1 MIETLRRLGPARLG
15 ALAVVGLGLIGFFA
29 FVMTRIAAP
38 DMALL
43 YGNLDPGD
51 STQIVQ
57 RLEQMNVDYQLGG
70 DGTTIRVPAD
80 QVLKLRLEIAQ
91 DGLPSGGTIGYEIF
105 DRDQPL
111 GTTSFEQQ
119 VNRLRALEGELAR
132 TIRMIQQVGSA
143 RVHLVI
149 PERQLFATEQPKPT
163 ASIIVTMKGGGVLDK
178 AQVGAIQ
185 HLVSAAVPGLKAA
198 DVSVIDSSGNLL
210 AGGGGGDDDAM
221 AAGGSADDLRLAYEN
236 RMRQSIEELLQRS
249 LGFGK
254 VRAEVTADLDFDR
267 ITTNSET
274 FDPNG
279 QVVRSTQTVD
289 EKNSSTDSQGSG
301 QVTVANN
308 IPNPTAAPA
317 APAPSTSS
325 TARTEETVNYEIS
338 KQTEV
343 HIQETGQV
351 KKLSVAVLVD
361 GTYATAADGSV
372 TYTPRTPEELDQIG
386 KLVKTAI
393 GFDEQRGDKVEIV
406 NMRFA
411 APTEVGADE
420 SAGLLMGF
428 GREDIMRL
436 VEMGVLALL
445 GALALLFGVKPLLT
459 RLTAPFVAT
468 AAAQLAAPA
477 AAAAQIAGPAPA
489 AGAVAAA
496 AEAAAMA
503 EGRMPN
509 TSLANELERMI
520 DVNQIEGRVRASSL
534 KKVGEL
540 VQNHPDEAVN
550 IMRGWMYQDNR

>member
-1 MIETLRRLGPARLG
+1 MIETLRRLGPVR
-15 ALAVVGLGLIGFFA
+15 LAVLALVGFGLIGFFF
-29 FVMTRIAAP
+29 FVTTRLTQP
-38 DMALL
+38 DMGLL

-51 STQIVQ
+51 STQIVTK
-57 RLEQMNVDYQLGG
+57 LEQLGVPYELGG
-70 DGTTIRVPAD
+70 DGTTIRVPSD
-80 QVLKLRLEIAQ
+80 QVLKLRLEVAQ

-132 TIRMIQQVGSA
+132 TIRMIQQVGTA

-163 ASIIVTMKGGGVLDK
+163 ASIILTMKGGAVLEK
-178 AQVGAIQ
+178 SQVVAIQ
-185 HLVSAAVPGLKAA
+185 HLVAAAVPGLKPT
-198 DVSVIDSSGNLL
+198 DVSVIDAAGNLL
-210 AGGGGGDDDAM
+210 AGGDSGDDGTGAT
-221 AAGGSADDLRLAYEN
+221 GSADDMRLAYEN
-236 RMRQSIEELLQRS
+236 RVRRSIEELLQRS
-249 LGFGK
+249 LGYGK
-254 VRAEVTADLDFDR
+254 VRAEVTAELNFDR

-289 EKNSSTDSQGSG
+289 EKNSSTDAQSTG

-308 IPNPTAAPA
+308 IPNPNGAPVAAAAP
-317 APAPSTSS
+317 SSSS

-338 KQTEV
+338 KQTSV
-343 HIQETGQV
+343 HIQESGQV

-386 KLVKTAI
+386 KLVKSAI

-406 NMRFA
+406 NMQFA
-411 APTEVGADE
+411 APTEIGAD
-420 SAGLLMGF
+420 AGTGLLLGF
-428 GREDIMRL
+428 THNDIIRMIE
-436 VEMGVLALL
+436 VGVLGLL
-445 GALALLFGVKPLLT
+445 GALALLFGVRPLLT
-459 RLTAPFVAT
+459 RLTAPFVAS

-477 AAAAQIAGPAPA
+477 PQLAGPAPN
-489 AGAVAAA
+489 AGATQAALAADAA
-496 AEAAAMA
+496 AE
-503 EGRMPN
+503 GRVPN

-540 VQNHPDEAVN
+540 VENHPEEAVN

>member
-1 MIETLRRLGPARLG
+1 MIETLRRLGPARII
-15 ALAVVGLGLIGFFA
+15 ALAVVGLGLAGFFV
-29 FVMTRIAAP
+29 FVTTRLTEP

-57 RLEQMNVDYQLGG
+57 KLEQMGVAYELGG

-80 QVLKLRLEIAQ
+80 QVLKLRLEVAQ

-163 ASIIVTMKGGGVLDK
+163 ASIILTMKGGAVLEK
-178 AQVGAIQ
+178 SQVLAIQ
-185 HLVSAAVPGLKAA
+185 HLVAAAVPNLKVG
-198 DVSVIDSSGNLL
+198 DVSVIDASGNLL
-210 AGGGGGDDDAM
+210 AGGDSGDDGM
-221 AAGGSADDLRLAYEN
+221 GGGSADDMRLGYEN
-236 RMRQSIEELLQRS
+236 RVRQSIEELLQRS
-249 LGFGK
+249 LGYGK
-254 VRAEVTADLDFDR
+254 VRAEVTAELNFDR

-289 EKNSSTDSQGSG
+289 EKNNSTDSQGSG

-308 IPNPTAAPA
+308 IPNPNGAPA
-317 APAPSTSS
+317 AATPPSTNN

-372 TYTPRTPEELDQIG
+372 AYAPRTPEELDQIG
-386 KLVKTAI
+386 KLVKSAI

-411 APTEVGADE
+411 APTEIGADA
-420 SAGLLMGF
+420 STGLFLGF
-428 GREDIMRL
+428 TNNDVMRMIE
-436 VEMGVLALL
+436 VGVLGLL
-445 GALALLFGVKPLLT
+445 GALALLFGVRPLLT
-459 RLTAPFVAT
+459 RLTAPFVAS
-468 AAAQLAAPA
+468 AAAQLAGPA
-477 AAAAQIAGPAPA
+477 AAAQLAGPAPA
-489 AGAVAAA
+489 GSAAQAAMA
-496 AEAAAMA
+496 AEAAAD
-503 EGRMPN
+503 GRMPN
-509 TSLANELERMI
+509 TSLANELDRMI

-540 VQNHPDEAVN
+540 VEHHPDEAVN
-550 IMRGWMYQDNR
+550 IMRSWMYQDNR

>member
-1 MIETLRRLGPARLG
+1 MIETLRRLGPARII
-15 ALAVVGLGLIGFFA
+15 ALAVVGLGLAGFFV
-29 FVMTRIAAP
+29 FVTTRLTAP

-57 RLEQMNVDYQLGG
+57 KLEQMGVAYELGG

-80 QVLKLRLEIAQ
+80 QVLKLRLEVAQ

-163 ASIIVTMKGGGVLDK
+163 ASIILTMKGGAVLEK
-178 AQVGAIQ
+178 SQVLAIQ
-185 HLVSAAVPGLKAA
+185 HLVAAAVPNLKVG

-210 AGGGGGDDDAM
+210 AGGDSGDDGM
-221 AAGGSADDLRLAYEN
+221 GGGSADDMRLGYEN
-236 RMRQSIEELLQRS
+236 RVRQSIEELLQRS
-249 LGFGK
+249 LGYGK
-254 VRAEVTADLDFDR
+254 VRAEVTAELNFDR

-289 EKNSSTDSQGSG
+289 EKNNSTDSQGSG

-308 IPNPTAAPA
+308 IPNPNGAPA
-317 APAPSTSS
+317 AATPPSTNN

-372 TYTPRTPEELDQIG
+372 TYAPRTPEELDQIG
-386 KLVKTAI
+386 KLVKSAI

-411 APTEVGADE
+411 APTEIGADA
-420 SAGLLMGF
+420 STGLFLGF
-428 GREDIMRL
+428 TNNDVMRMIE
-436 VEMGVLALL
+436 VGVLGLL
-445 GALALLFGVKPLLT
+445 GALALLFGVRPLLT
-459 RLTAPFVAT
+459 RLTAPFVAS
-468 AAAQLAAPA
+468 AAAQLAGPTHAV
-477 AAAAQIAGPAPA
+477 QLAGPAPA
-489 AGAVAAA
+489 GGGAQAAMA
-496 AEAAAMA
+496 AEAAAD
-503 EGRMPN
+503 GRMPN
-509 TSLANELERMI
+509 TSLANELDRMI

-540 VQNHPDEAVN
+540 VEHHPDEAVN
-550 IMRGWMYQDNR
+550 IMRSWMYQDNR

>member
-1 MIETLRRLGPARLG
+1 MIETLRRLGPARII
-15 ALAVVGLGLIGFFA
+15 ALAVVGLGLAGFFV
-29 FVMTRIAAP
+29 FVTTRLTEP

-57 RLEQMNVDYQLGG
+57 KLEQMGVAYELGG

-80 QVLKLRLEIAQ
+80 QVLKLRLEVAQ

-163 ASIIVTMKGGGVLDK
+163 ASIILTMKGGAVLEK
-178 AQVGAIQ
+178 PQVMAIQ
-185 HLVSAAVPGLKAA
+185 HLVAAAVPNLKVG
-198 DVSVIDSSGNLL
+198 DVSVIDASGNLL
-210 AGGGGGDDDAM
+210 AGGDSSDDGTG
-221 AAGGSADDLRLAYEN
+221 GGSADDMRLGYEN
-236 RMRQSIEELLQRS
+236 RVRRSIEELLQRS
-249 LGFGK
+249 LGYGK
-254 VRAEVTADLDFDR
+254 VRAEVTAELNFDR

-289 EKNSSTDSQGSG
+289 EKNNSTDSQGAG

-308 IPNPTAAPA
+308 IPNPNGAPA
-317 APAPSTSS
+317 AATPPSTSN

-343 HIQETGQV
+343 HIQETGEV

-372 TYTPRTPEELDQIG
+372 AYTPRTPEELDQIG
-386 KLVKTAI
+386 KLVKSAI

-411 APTEVGADE
+411 APTEIGADA
-420 SAGLLMGF
+420 STGLFLGF
-428 GREDIMRL
+428 TNNDVMRMIE
-436 VEMGVLALL
+436 VGVLGLL
-445 GALALLFGVKPLLT
+445 GALALLFGVRPLLT
-459 RLTAPFVAT
+459 RLTAPFVAS
-468 AAAQLAAPA
+468 AAAQLARPAPA
-477 AAAAQIAGPAPA
+477 AQLAGPAPA
-489 AGAVAAA
+489 ASAAQAAMAAA
-496 AEAAAMA
+496 DAA

-509 TSLANELERMI
+509 TSLANELDRMI

-540 VQNHPDEAVN
+540 VEHHPDEAVN

>member
-1 MIETLRRLGPARLG
+1 MIETLRRLGPARLA
-15 ALAVVGLGLIGFFA
+15 ALAIVGFGLIGFFV
-29 FVMTRIAAP
+29 FVTTRLAAP

-43 YGNLDPGD
+43 YGELDPGD
-51 STQIVQ
+51 SSQIVQ
-57 RLEQMNVDYQLGG
+57 KLEQMNVPYELGG

-143 RVHLVI
+143 RVHLVM
-149 PERQLFATEQPKPT
+149 PERQLFAAEQPKPT

-178 AQVGAIQ
+178 AQVSAIQ
-185 HLVSAAVPGLKAA
+185 HLVSAAVPGLKTA
-198 DVSVIDSSGNLL
+198 DVSVIDAAGNLL
-210 AGGGGGDDDAM
+210 AGGGSDEDALG
-221 AAGGSADDLRLAYEN
+221 AGGSSEDLRLAYEN

-254 VRAEVTADLDFDR
+254 VRAEVTAELNFDR

-274 FDPNG
+274 FDPDG

-289 EKNSSTDSQGSG
+289 EQNSSTDSQPTG

-308 IPNPTAAPA
+308 IPNPAGAPA
-317 APAPSTSS
+317 VPAASSST

-338 KQTEV
+338 RQTEV

-351 KKLSVAVLVD
+351 RKLSVAVLVD
-361 GTYATAADGSV
+361 GTYATAEDGTV

-386 KLVKTAI
+386 KLVKSAI

-406 NMRFA
+406 NMRFV
-411 APTEVGADE
+411 APVEVGADE
-420 SAGLLMGF
+420 GAGLLLGF
-428 GREDIMRL
+428 SRADMMRL
-436 VEMGVLALL
+436 VEMGVLGLL
-445 GALALLFGVKPLLT
+445 GALALLFGVRPLLT
-459 RLTAPFVAT
+459 RLTAPFVAS
-468 AAAQLAAPA
+468 AAAQLAS
-477 AAAAQIAGPAPA
+477 PAPVQQLA
-489 AGAVAAA
+489 VPSPAGASPQAM
-496 AEAAAMA
+496 AEAAAVA
-503 EGRMPN
+503 EARVPN

-540 VQNHPDEAVN
+540 VQNHPEEAVN

>member
-1 MIETLRRLGPARLG
+1 MIETLRRLGPARII
-15 ALAVVGLGLIGFFA
+15 ALAVVGFGLIGFFV
-29 FVMTRIAAP
+29 FVTTRLTAP

-57 RLEQMNVDYQLGG
+57 KLEQMGVAYELGG

-80 QVLKLRLEIAQ
+80 QVLKLRLEVAQ

-119 VNRLRALEGELAR
+119 VNRLRALEGERAR

-163 ASIIVTMKGGGVLDK
+163 ASIILTMKGGAVLEK
-178 AQVGAIQ
+178 SQVLAIQ
-185 HLVSAAVPGLKAA
+185 HLVAAAVPNLKVG
-198 DVSVIDSSGNLL
+198 DVSVIDASGNLL
-210 AGGGGGDDDAM
+210 AGGDSGDDGM
-221 AAGGSADDLRLAYEN
+221 GGGSADDMRLGYEN
-236 RMRQSIEELLQRS
+236 RVRQSIEELLQRS
-249 LGFGK
+249 LGYGK
-254 VRAEVTADLDFDR
+254 VRAEVTAELNFDR

-289 EKNSSTDSQGSG
+289 EKNNSTDSQGSG

-308 IPNPTAAPA
+308 IPNPNGAPA
-317 APAPSTSS
+317 AATPPSTNN

-372 TYTPRTPEELDQIG
+372 TYAPRTPEELDQIG
-386 KLVKTAI
+386 KLVKSAI
-393 GFDEQRGDKVEIV
+393 GFDEQRGDKVEVV

-411 APTEVGADE
+411 APTEIGADA
-420 SAGLLMGF
+420 STGLFLGF
-428 GREDIMRL
+428 TNNDVMRMIE
-436 VEMGVLALL
+436 VGVLGLL
-445 GALALLFGVKPLLT
+445 GALALLFGVRPLLT
-459 RLTAPFVAT
+459 RLTAPFVAS
-468 AAAQLAAPA
+468 AAAQLAGPTHAV
-477 AAAAQIAGPAPA
+477 QLAGPTPA
-489 AGAVAAA
+489 GGGAQAAMA
-496 AEAAAMA
+496 AEAAAD
-503 EGRMPN
+503 GRMPN
-509 TSLANELERMI
+509 TSLANELDRMI

-540 VQNHPDEAVN
+540 VEHHPDEAVN
-550 IMRGWMYQDNR
+550 IMRSWMYQDNR

>member
-1 MIETLRRLGPARLG
+1 MIETLRRLGPARII
-15 ALAVVGLGLIGFFA
+15 ALAVVGLGLAGFFV
-29 FVMTRIAAP
+29 FVTTRLTEP

-57 RLEQMNVDYQLGG
+57 KLEQMGVAYELGG

-80 QVLKLRLEIAQ
+80 QVLKLRLEVAQ

-163 ASIIVTMKGGGVLDK
+163 ASIILTMKGGAVLEK
-178 AQVGAIQ
+178 SQVLAIQ
-185 HLVSAAVPGLKAA
+185 HLVAAAVPNLKVG
-198 DVSVIDSSGNLL
+198 DVSVIDASGNLL
-210 AGGGGGDDDAM
+210 AGGDSSDDGMGGGA
-221 AAGGSADDLRLAYEN
+221 ADDMRLGYEN
-236 RMRQSIEELLQRS
+236 RVRQSIEELLQRS
-249 LGFGK
+249 LGYGK
-254 VRAEVTADLDFDR
+254 VRAEVTAELNFDR

-289 EKNSSTDSQGSG
+289 EKNNSTDSQGSG

-308 IPNPTAAPA
+308 IPNPNGAPA
-317 APAPSTSS
+317 AAAPPSTNN

-372 TYTPRTPEELDQIG
+372 TYAPRTPEELDQIG
-386 KLVKTAI
+386 KLVRSAI
-393 GFDEQRGDKVEIV
+393 GFDERRGDKVEIV

-411 APTEVGADE
+411 APTEIGADA
-420 SAGLLMGF
+420 STGLFLGF
-428 GREDIMRL
+428 TNNDVMRMIE
-436 VEMGVLALL
+436 VGVLGLL
-445 GALALLFGVKPLLT
+445 GALALLFGVRPLLT
-459 RLTAPFVAT
+459 RLTAPFVAS
-468 AAAQLAAPA
+468 AAAQLVGPAPA
-477 AAAAQIAGPAPA
+477 VQLAGPAPTGA
-489 AGAVAAA
+489 AQAAMA
-496 AEAAAMA
+496 AEAAAD
-503 EGRMPN
+503 GRTPN
-509 TSLANELERMI
+509 TSLANELDRMI

-540 VQNHPDEAVN
+540 VEHHPDEAVN

>member
-1 MIETLRRLGPARLG
+1 MIETIRRLGPARLI
-15 ALAVVGLGLIGFFA
+15 ALVVVGLGLIGFFG
-29 FVMTRIAAP
+29 FVTTRLSQP
-38 DMALL
+38 DMGLL

-57 RLEQMNVDYQLGG
+57 KLEQMGVAYELGG

-80 QVLKLRLEIAQ
+80 QVLRLRLEVAQ

-163 ASIIVTMKGGGVLDK
+163 ASIILTMKGGAVLEK
-178 AQVGAIQ
+178 SQVMAIQ
-185 HLVSAAVPGLKAA
+185 HLVAASVPNLKTV
-198 DVSVIDSSGNLL
+198 DVSVIDAAGNLL
-210 AGGGGGDDDAM
+210 AGGGGGEDGMGAGSSDDM
-221 AAGGSADDLRLAYEN
+221 RLAYEN

-249 LGFGK
+249 LGYGK
-254 VRAEVTADLDFDR
+254 VRAEVTAELNFDR

-289 EKNSSTDSQGSG
+289 EQNSSTEAQSSG

-308 IPNPTAAPA
+308 IPNPTGAPAAAPA
-317 APAPSTSS
+317 APSSSS

-361 GTYATAADGSV
+361 GTYTAAADGTT
-372 TYTPRTPEELDQIG
+372 TYAPRTPEELDQIA
-386 KLVKTAI
+386 KLVKSAI
-393 GFDEQRGDKVEIV
+393 GFDEQRGDTVEIV
-406 NMRFA
+406 NMQFA
-411 APTEVGADE
+411 TPTEIGADA
-420 SAGLLMGF
+420 STGLFFGF
-428 GREDIMRL
+428 TNNDVMRMI
-436 VEMGVLALL
+436 EIGVLGLL
-445 GALALLFGVKPLLT
+445 GALALLFGVRPLLT

-468 AAAQLAAPA
+468 AAATLAAPQP
-477 AAAAQIAGPAPA
+477 AAQLAGPAGA
-489 AGAVAAA
+489 GGAQQAALAVEAGAD
-496 AEAAAMA
+496 
-503 EGRMPN
+503 GRIPN
-509 TSLANELERMI
+509 TSLANELDRMI

-540 VQNHPDEAVN
+540 VEHHPDEAVN
-550 IMRGWMYQDNR
+550 IMRSWMYQDNR